1 MAIEINVGDVVKF
14 TSGTSSSMNSPKT
27 KLGIVEQVL
36 TISESTIPS
45 DVSVKE
51 YVVNT
56 LVTGAVNERV
66 RDSNISTVYTPEVE
80 TTTEP

>member
-14 TSGTSSSMNSPKT
+14 TSGTSSSVNPPKT

-56 LVTGAVNERV
+56 LVTGGANERV
-66 RDSNISTVYTPEVE
+66 RDSNISTVYTPEVD